1 MTVKPFSVSAESV
14 RRVAEMRN
22 FLFIVY
28 FWRFLLFYV
37 GLRLQGARCQDN
49 KLELTATIS
58 TDLAL
63 TSLKWIRYG
72 LINYFQS

>member
-1 MTVKPFSVSAESV
+1 MGHYFKVSCSK
-14 RRVAEMRN
+14 N
-22 FLFIVY
+22 TFFLAVQRDAKLIRDRTSLNPWLSY
-28 FWRFLLFYV
+28 YV

-63 TSLKWIRYG
+63 TSLKWIR
-72 LINYFQS
+72 

>member
-1 MTVKPFSVSAESV
+1 
-14 RRVAEMRN
+14 MRKIS
-22 FLFIVY
+22 FIVY
-28 FWRFLLFYV
+28 IWWCSLFCV

-72 LINYFQS
+72 LSNDLYN